1 MVLGLTIAILGG
13 ALAAILGGIGSAI
26 GVGLAG
32 QASSG
37 VMSEDPEKF
46 GSLLL
51 LVALPGTQGIYGFLS
66 AFLVIL
72 KLGLTTTTVATLSS
86 AQGWQILIACLPVA
100 FAGLVSGIHQGKV
113 CASGVYMV
121 AKQRLTI
128 DELFNKATDDN
139 GPFGDHLRHHSFRLH
154 GQPELIQGLRQVIH
168 QNTCPDERVFFRL
181 RGAGLVRRPAGGGA
195 VLPRCQLYAN
205 YFRERLDG

>member
-1 MVLGLTIAILGG
+1 MLSGLTLAILG
-13 ALAAILGGIGSAI
+13 AAFAVVLGGIGSAI

-37 VMSEDPEKF
+37 VMSEDPDKF

-72 KLGLTTTTVATLSS
+72 KLGLAGGTVATVSVS
-86 AQGWQILIACLPVA
+86 QGWQILISCLPVA
-100 FAGLVSGIHQGKV
+100 LTGLVSGIHQGKV

-121 AKQRLTI
+121 AKQPKDLMKPVILAALVETYAVLGLLITI
-128 DELFNKATDDN
+128 
-139 GPFGDHLRHHSFRLH
+139 
-154 GQPELIQGLRQVIH
+154 LIQNGISI
-168 QNTCPDERVFFRL
+168 
-181 RGAGLVRRPAGGGA
+181 
-195 VLPRCQLYAN
+195 
-205 YFRERLDG
+205 

>member
-1 MVLGLTIAILGG
+1 VEEMELGLTVAILGG

-72 KLGLTTTTVATLSS
+72 KLGLTTGTIVTPATD
-86 AQGWQILIACLPVA
+86 QGWQILIACLPVA

-121 AKQRLTI
+121 AKQPKDLM
-128 DELFNKATDDN
+128 K
-139 GPFGDHLRHHSFRLH
+139 P
-154 GQPELIQGLRQVIH
+154 VIM
-168 QNTCPDERVFFRL
+168 
-181 RGAGLVRRPAGGGA
+181 AALVETYA
-195 VLPRCQLYAN
+195 VLGLLITILLLN
-205 YFRERLDG
+205 GIKLG

>member
-1 MVLGLTIAILGG
+1 M
-13 ALAAILGGIGSAI
+13 GGIGSAI

-72 KLGLTTTTVATLSS
+72 KLGLTTGNVLSP
-86 AQGWQILIACLPVA
+86 AVDKGWQILVACLPVA
-100 FAGLVSGIHQGKV
+100 LAGLVSGIHQGKV

-121 AKQRLTI
+121 AKQPKDLM
-128 DELFNKATDDN
+128 K
-139 GPFGDHLRHHSFRLH
+139 P
-154 GQPELIQGLRQVIH
+154 VIM
-168 QNTCPDERVFFRL
+168 
-181 RGAGLVRRPAGGGA
+181 AALVETYA
-195 VLPRCQLYAN
+195 VLGLLITILLLN
-205 YFRERLDG
+205 GIKI

>member
-1 MVLGLTIAILGG
+1 MALGLTLSILGG
-13 ALAAILGGIGSAI
+13 ALAAIFGGIGSAI
-26 GVGLAG
+26 GIGLAG

-72 KLGLTTTTVATLSS
+72 KLGLTTAAAATPP
-86 AQGWQILIACLPVA
+86 AHQGWQILIACLPVA
-100 FAGLVSGIHQGKV
+100 LAGLVSGIHQGKV

-121 AKQRLTI
+121 AKQPKDLM
-128 DELFNKATDDN
+128 K
-139 GPFGDHLRHHSFRLH
+139 P
-154 GQPELIQGLRQVIH
+154 VIM
-168 QNTCPDERVFFRL
+168 
-181 RGAGLVRRPAGGGA
+181 AALVETYA
-195 VLPRCQLYAN
+195 VLGLLITILLLN
-205 YFRERLDG
+205 GIII

>member
-1 MVLGLTIAILGG
+1 MSLGLTLAILGG
-13 ALAAILGGIGSAI
+13 ALAVVLGGIGSAI

-66 AFLVIL
+66 SFLVIL
-72 KLGLTTTTVATLSS
+72 KLGLTGGAVATPSVFH
-86 AQGWQILIACLPVA
+86 GWQIMIACLPVA
-100 FAGLVSGIHQGKV
+100 FTGLVSGIHQGKV

-121 AKQRLTI
+121 AKQPKDLM
-128 DELFNKATDDN
+128 K
-139 GPFGDHLRHHSFRLH
+139 P
-154 GQPELIQGLRQVIH
+154 VIM
-168 QNTCPDERVFFRL
+168 
-181 RGAGLVRRPAGGGA
+181 AALVETYA
-195 VLPRCQLYAN
+195 VLGLLITILLLN
-205 YFRERLDG
+205 GISL

>member
-1 MVLGLTIAILGG
+1 VDDMALGLTLAILGG
-13 ALAAILGGIGSAI
+13 ALAVILGGIGSAI

-66 AFLVIL
+66 SFLVIL
-72 KLGLTTTTVATLSS
+72 KLGLTGGELAAPSVF
-86 AQGWQILIACLPVA
+86 QGWQIMIACLPVA
-100 FAGLVSGIHQGKV
+100 FTGLISGIHQGKV

-121 AKQRLTI
+121 AKQPKDLM
-128 DELFNKATDDN
+128 K
-139 GPFGDHLRHHSFRLH
+139 P
-154 GQPELIQGLRQVIH
+154 VIM
-168 QNTCPDERVFFRL
+168 
-181 RGAGLVRRPAGGGA
+181 AALVETYA
-195 VLPRCQLYAN
+195 VLGLLITILLLN
-205 YFRERLDG
+205 GISL

>member
-1 MVLGLTIAILGG
+1 MALGLTLAVFGG
-13 ALAAILGGIGSAI
+13 ALAVVLGGIGSAI

-37 VMSEDPEKF
+37 VMTEDPGKF

-66 AFLVIL
+66 AFLVML
-72 KLGLTTTTVATLSS
+72 KLGFITQALASLTIH
-86 AQGWQILIACLPVA
+86 QGWQILIACLPVA

-121 AKQRLTI
+121 AKQPKDLM
-128 DELFNKATDDN
+128 K
-139 GPFGDHLRHHSFRLH
+139 P
-154 GQPELIQGLRQVIH
+154 VIM
-168 QNTCPDERVFFRL
+168 
-181 RGAGLVRRPAGGGA
+181 AALVETYA
-195 VLPRCQLYAN
+195 VLGLLITILMLN
-205 YFRERLDG
+205 GIKL

>member
-1 MVLGLTIAILGG
+1 MAIGLTLAVLGG
-13 ALAAILGGIGSAI
+13 ALAVIMGGIGSAI
-26 GVGLAG
+26 GVGIAG

-72 KLGLTTTTVATLSS
+72 KLGLTTGNVASPPVDK
-86 AQGWQILIACLPVA
+86 GWQILIACLPVA
-100 FAGLVSGIHQGKV
+100 LAGLVSGIHQGKV

-121 AKQRLTI
+121 AKQPKDL
-128 DELFNKATDDN
+128 KK
-139 GPFGDHLRHHSFRLH
+139 P
-154 GQPELIQGLRQVIH
+154 VIM
-168 QNTCPDERVFFRL
+168 
-181 RGAGLVRRPAGGGA
+181 AALVETYA
-195 VLPRCQLYAN
+195 VLGLLITILLLN
-205 YFRERLDG
+205 GIKL

>member
-1 MVLGLTIAILGG
+1 MLGLTLAIFGG
-13 ALAAILGGIGSAI
+13 ALAVILGGIGSAI

-46 GSLLL
+46 GSLLI

-72 KLGLTTTTVATLSS
+72 KLGLVGGSLQSPTTF
-86 AQGWQILIACLPVA
+86 QGWQILIACLPIA
-100 FAGLVSGIHQGKV
+100 FTGLLSGIHQGKV

-121 AKQRLTI
+121 AKQPKDLM
-128 DELFNKATDDN
+128 K
-139 GPFGDHLRHHSFRLH
+139 P
-154 GQPELIQGLRQVIH
+154 VIM
-168 QNTCPDERVFFRL
+168 
-181 RGAGLVRRPAGGGA
+181 AALVETYA
-195 VLPRCQLYAN
+195 VLGLLITILLLN
-205 YFRERLDG
+205 GISL

>member
-1 MVLGLTIAILGG
+1 VEEMALGLTMAILGG

-72 KLGLTTTTVATLSS
+72 KLGLTTAAIATVSN

-121 AKQRLTI
+121 AKQPKDLM
-128 DELFNKATDDN
+128 K
-139 GPFGDHLRHHSFRLH
+139 P
-154 GQPELIQGLRQVIH
+154 VIM
-168 QNTCPDERVFFRL
+168 
-181 RGAGLVRRPAGGGA
+181 AALVETYA
-195 VLPRCQLYAN
+195 VLGLLITILLLN
-205 YFRERLDG
+205 GIKLG

>member
-1 MVLGLTIAILGG
+1 MAFGLTVAIFGG
-13 ALAAILGGIGSAI
+13 ALAVILGGIGSAI

-66 AFLVIL
+66 SFLVIL
-72 KLGLTTTTVATLSS
+72 KLGLTGGALASPTDF
-86 AQGWQILIACLPVA
+86 QGWQILIACLPVA
-100 FAGLVSGIHQGKV
+100 FTGLVSGIHQGKV

-121 AKQRLTI
+121 AKQPKDLM
-128 DELFNKATDDN
+128 K
-139 GPFGDHLRHHSFRLH
+139 P
-154 GQPELIQGLRQVIH
+154 VIM
-168 QNTCPDERVFFRL
+168 
-181 RGAGLVRRPAGGGA
+181 AALVETYA
-195 VLPRCQLYAN
+195 VLGLLITILLLN
-205 YFRERLDG
+205 GINI

>member
-1 MVLGLTIAILGG
+1 MALGFTLAVLGG

-37 VMSEDPEKF
+37 VMSEDPGKF

-72 KLGLTTTTVATLSS
+72 KLGLTGEMVSTTTY
-86 AQGWQILIACLPVA
+86 QGWQILISCLPVA

-121 AKQRLTI
+121 AKQPKDLM
-128 DELFNKATDDN
+128 KPVVMA
-139 GPFGDHLRHHSFRLH
+139 
-154 GQPELIQGLRQVIH
+154 
-168 QNTCPDERVFFRL
+168 
-181 RGAGLVRRPAGGGA
+181 ALVETYA
-195 VLPRCQLYAN
+195 VLGLLITILLLN
-205 YFRERLDG
+205 GIKL

>member
-1 MVLGLTIAILGG
+1 MALGLTLAILGG
-13 ALAAILGGIGSAI
+13 ALAVILGGIGSAI

-66 AFLVIL
+66 SFLVIL
-72 KLGLTTTTVATLSS
+72 KLGLTGGTLAAPTVF
-86 AQGWQILIACLPVA
+86 QGWQIMIACLPVA
-100 FAGLVSGIHQGKV
+100 FTGLVSGIHQGKV

-121 AKQRLTI
+121 AKQPKDLM
-128 DELFNKATDDN
+128 K
-139 GPFGDHLRHHSFRLH
+139 P
-154 GQPELIQGLRQVIH
+154 VIM
-168 QNTCPDERVFFRL
+168 
-181 RGAGLVRRPAGGGA
+181 AALVETYA
-195 VLPRCQLYAN
+195 VLGLLITILLLN
-205 YFRERLDG
+205 GISL

>member
-1 MVLGLTIAILGG
+1 MALGLTLAIFGG
-13 ALAAILGGIGSAI
+13 ALACILGGIGSAI

-37 VMSEDPEKF
+37 VMSEDPGKF

-72 KLGLTTTTVATLSS
+72 KVGLVGAVVIKISIF
-86 AQGWQILIACLPVA
+86 QGWQILISCLPVA

-121 AKQRLTI
+121 AKQPKDLM
-128 DELFNKATDDN
+128 K
-139 GPFGDHLRHHSFRLH
+139 P
-154 GQPELIQGLRQVIH
+154 VIM
-168 QNTCPDERVFFRL
+168 
-181 RGAGLVRRPAGGGA
+181 AALVETYA
-195 VLPRCQLYAN
+195 VLGLLITILLLN
-205 YFRERLDG
+205 GIKL

>member
-1 MVLGLTIAILGG
+1 MELGFTLAVLGG
-13 ALAAILGGIGSAI
+13 AIAVVLGGIGSAI

-37 VMSEDPEKF
+37 VMSEDPGKF

-66 AFLVIL
+66 AFLVML
-72 KLGLTTTTVATLSS
+72 KIGLVGEALKTLTMY
-86 AQGWQILIACLPVA
+86 QGWQVLIACLPVA

-121 AKQRLTI
+121 AKQPKDI
-128 DELFNKATDDN
+128 MK
-139 GPFGDHLRHHSFRLH
+139 P
-154 GQPELIQGLRQVIH
+154 VIM
-168 QNTCPDERVFFRL
+168 
-181 RGAGLVRRPAGGGA
+181 AALVETYA
-195 VLPRCQLYAN
+195 VLGLLISILLLQGIN
-205 YFRERLDG
+205 IK

>member
-1 MVLGLTIAILGG
+1 MVSGLTLAIIGA
-13 ALAAILGGIGSAI
+13 ALAVVLGGIGSAI

-37 VMSEDPEKF
+37 VMSEDPDKF

-72 KLGLTTTTVATLSS
+72 KLGLTGGAIATLTFDH
-86 AQGWQILIACLPVA
+86 GWQMLFSCLPVA
-100 FAGLVSGIHQGKV
+100 LTGLVSGIHQGKV

-121 AKQRLTI
+121 AKQPKDLM
-128 DELFNKATDDN
+128 K
-139 GPFGDHLRHHSFRLH
+139 P
-154 GQPELIQGLRQVIH
+154 VIM
-168 QNTCPDERVFFRL
+168 
-181 RGAGLVRRPAGGGA
+181 AALVETYA
-195 VLPRCQLYAN
+195 VLGLLITILLQN
-205 YFRERLDG
+205 GIKF

>member
-1 MVLGLTIAILGG
+1 MALGFTLAVFGG

-37 VMSEDPEKF
+37 VMSEDPGKF

-72 KLGLTTTTVATLSS
+72 KLGLTGEIVSATTY
-86 AQGWQILIACLPVA
+86 QGWQILISCLPVA

-121 AKQRLTI
+121 AKQPKDLM
-128 DELFNKATDDN
+128 K
-139 GPFGDHLRHHSFRLH
+139 P
-154 GQPELIQGLRQVIH
+154 VIM
-168 QNTCPDERVFFRL
+168 
-181 RGAGLVRRPAGGGA
+181 AALVETYA
-195 VLPRCQLYAN
+195 VLGLLITILLLN
-205 YFRERLDG
+205 GIKL

>member
-1 MVLGLTIAILGG
+1 MALGFTLAVFGG
-13 ALAAILGGIGSAI
+13 ALAVVLGGIGSAI

-37 VMSEDPEKF
+37 VMSEDPGKF

-66 AFLVIL
+66 AFLVML
-72 KLGLTTTTVATLSS
+72 KLGLVGDVLKS
-86 AQGWQILIACLPVA
+86 ASVYQGWQILIACLPVA

-121 AKQRLTI
+121 AKQPKDLM
-128 DELFNKATDDN
+128 K
-139 GPFGDHLRHHSFRLH
+139 P
-154 GQPELIQGLRQVIH
+154 VIM
-168 QNTCPDERVFFRL
+168 
-181 RGAGLVRRPAGGGA
+181 AALVETYA
-195 VLPRCQLYAN
+195 VLGLLITILFLNGIQL
-205 YFRERLDG
+205 

>member
-1 MVLGLTIAILGG
+1 MDLGLTLAIFGG
-13 ALAAILGGIGSAI
+13 AAACILGGIGSAI

-37 VMSEDPEKF
+37 VMSEDPGKF

-72 KLGLTTTTVATLSS
+72 KLQLTAGKVVELTVFN
-86 AQGWQILIACLPVA
+86 GWQILVACLPVA

-113 CASGVYMV
+113 CASGVHMV
-121 AKQRLTI
+121 AKQPKDLM
-128 DELFNKATDDN
+128 K
-139 GPFGDHLRHHSFRLH
+139 P
-154 GQPELIQGLRQVIH
+154 VIM
-168 QNTCPDERVFFRL
+168 
-181 RGAGLVRRPAGGGA
+181 AALVETYA
-195 VLPRCQLYAN
+195 VLGLLITILLLN
-205 YFRERLDG
+205 GIKL